1 MRADK
6 VAGARKGF
14 RRWLAVV
21 IALVV
26 VAFVVPYAVL
36 SSLAPGLAVYGFW
49 SFFALLVV
57 ALISWGVKD
66 WRDPE

>member
-1 MRADK
+1 VRSDK
-6 VAGARKGF
+6 LAGVRKGF
-14 RRWLAVV
+14 RRWLGTV

-26 VAFVVPYAVL
+26 VAFVIPYVVL
-36 SSLAPGLAVYGFW
+36 SSLDPGTAVYGFW
-49 SFFALLVV
+49 SFFALVVV

>member
-1 MRADK
+1 
-6 VAGARKGF
+6 
-14 RRWLAVV
+14 V

-26 VAFVVPYAVL
+26 VAFVIPYVVL
-36 SSLAPGLAVYGFW
+36 SSLDPGTAVYGFW
-49 SFFALLVV
+49 SFFALVVV